1 MEGVALEVAALKGSE
16 VGQEER
22 REGSPGKGGL
32 ERSCLGFGNP
42 ARCRPSRPGQPPPAP
57 APGFA
62 ALRPPPEPQPRGPQ
76 RPARHGRRG

>member
-32 ERSCLGFGNP
+32 GRSCLGFGNLGGGTHRQTHRQERQAEKVESCDHP
-42 ARCRPSRPGQPPPAP
+42 NAHFNSS
-57 APGFA
+57 
-62 ALRPPPEPQPRGPQ
+62 
-76 RPARHGRRG
+76 